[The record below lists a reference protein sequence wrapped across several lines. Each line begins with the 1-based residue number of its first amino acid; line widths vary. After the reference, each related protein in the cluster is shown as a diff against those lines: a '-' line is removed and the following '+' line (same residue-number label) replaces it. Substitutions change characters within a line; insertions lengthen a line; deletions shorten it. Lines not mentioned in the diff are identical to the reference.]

1 MLDWKN
7 RTDSAPE
14 RAAEPKSETRSY
26 LGGLLFSRA
35 LATLLGIYLLDR
47 KSVV

>member
-7 RTDSAPE
+7 RAGAPE
-14 RAAEPKSETRSY
+14 RAAEPKSATRSY

-35 LATLLGIYLLDR
+35 LPH
-47 KSVV
+47 